1 MASLSHFLKYILKYI
16 ALGGYVVV
24 YLLSSFRLLHLP
36 AFSIAAGITFLSL
49 FETPFS
55 NYVFNW
61 SLYSLL
67 VYMLITYHEMDGC
80 ILETCDQSESAA
92 FVSIVSTIIAWTSIS
107 DRKKKTKSQ
116 PESPKTLKAV
126 EVKQVS
132 PPVPIVPVIK
142 LKPLAKPAEP
152 KVRPFPKLH
161 WV

>member
-1 MASLSHFLKYILKYI
+1 MASVSHFLKYILKYI

-24 YLLSSFRLLHLP
+24 YLLSSYRLLHLP

-49 FETPFS
+49 FETPLSDF
-55 NYVFNW
+55 VFNW

-80 ILETCDQSESAA
+80 ILEQCKQSESAA
-92 FVSIVSTIIAWTSIS
+92 FVSIVSTIVAWTSIS

-116 PESPKTLKAV
+116 PEQTKTEAV
-126 EVKQVS
+126 KVKQDLLQ
-132 PPVPIVPVIK
+132 VPEIK
-142 LKPLAKPAEP
+142 LKPMVKPVEP

>member
-16 ALGGYVVV
+16 ALGGYIVV
-24 YLLSSFRLLHLP
+24 YLLSSYRLLHLP

-55 NYVFNW
+55 DYVFNW

-80 ILETCDQSESAA
+80 ILETCNQSESAA
-92 FVSIVSTIIAWTSIS
+92 FISIVSTIVAWTSIS

-116 PESPKTLKAV
+116 LEQTKTVEAV
-126 EVKQVS
+126 KVKQVS
-132 PPVPIVPVIK
+132 PPVPVIK
-142 LKPLAKPAEP
+142 IKPVAKPAEP

>member
-1 MASLSHFLKYILKYI
+1 MASLSHFLKYMLKYI

-24 YLLSSFRLLHLP
+24 YLLSSYKLLNLP
-36 AFSIAAGITFLSL
+36 VFSLAAGITFLSF

-55 NYVFNW
+55 DYVFNW

-80 ILETCDQSESAA
+80 LLETCEQSESSA
-92 FVSIVSTIIAWTSIS
+92 FVSIVATIVAWTSIS
-107 DRKKKTKSQ
+107 DRKKKT
-116 PESPKTLKAV
+116 EPKETKKIVEAV

-132 PPVPIVPVIK
+132 PVSPQVPVIK
-142 LKPLAKPAEP
+142 IKPLAKPPEP